1 MREFLFGLECVIFLA
16 GTIALARREKMFGV
30 YYFALW
36 VYVVFSQIGYFYYPE
51 FSATLNA
58 YFGDEISNEVTLF
71 VICSAVSLFL
81 FLRFC
86 AGSVIRAGAKMT
98 ALIALKEARAASR
111 AQSIAV
117 FALSCALALQVIALI
132 VNYSQISWENAQMDD
147 VFTATPLV
155 GILILLVKA
164 SVGTNIAMY
173 ANMRETG
180 FRNLPFAV
188 KALTSVSLPA
198 FMVFTFKL
206 GNRADSVSLLL
217 GLTIYE
223 LNKISFGWR
232 HFWRLLVVALCLL
245 VYLNTVEAIR
255 ASNTPSDVD
264 LAASII
270 AKDYFAGAHILFAAI
285 YYDMVTPLRVIS
297 SNVSNAL
304 MGLGQP
310 YLQADIMDQFA
321 PGVATRGASYGF
333 YPFTEGYLVAGFAG
347 FLYNGIVLGTCLAAW
362 RSLAT
367 TNSDR
372 FNKFLLA
379 ILGSMSIV
387 LVRGQSSYFVKYL
400 YTFVLPGTL
409 VYLSL
414 SRQRISAAFVIGSLS
429 TRARER
435 DADYLRP

>member
-1 MREFLFGLECVIFLA
+1 MREFLFGLECVIFVA

-30 YYFALW
+30 YFLALW
-36 VYVVFSQIGYFYYPE
+36 VYVVFSQIGYFYFPE
-51 FSATLNA
+51 LSAALNA
-58 YFGDEISNEVTLF
+58 YFGDEISNEITLF

-81 FLRFC
+81 FLRFW
-86 AGSVIRAGAKMT
+86 AGSVIRVGAKLT
-98 ALIALKEARAASR
+98 ALFAVKEARAASR
-111 AQSIAV
+111 AQSVVV
-117 FALSCALALQVIALI
+117 FVLFSALALQFTALI

-164 SVGTNIAMY
+164 SVGTNIALY
-173 ANMRETG
+173 ANMRERG
-180 FRNLPFAV
+180 FRNLPSAV
-188 KALTSVSLPA
+188 KVLTFVSPPA
-198 FMVFTFKL
+198 FIMFTFKL

-217 GLTIYE
+217 GLAIYE
-223 LNKISFGWR
+223 LNRISFGWK
-232 HFWRLLVVALCLL
+232 HFWRLLAVAACLL
-245 VYLNTVEAIR
+245 IYLNTVETIR
-255 ASNTPSDVD
+255 ASSTPSDVD
-264 LAASII
+264 LATSVIM
-270 AKDYFAGAHILFAAI
+270 KDYFAGAHILFAAVH
-285 YYDMVTPLRVIS
+285 YDMVTPLRVTT

-347 FLYNGIVLGTCLAAW
+347 FLYNGIVLGTCVAAW

-387 LVRGQSSYFVKYL
+387 LVRGQSSYFIKYL

-414 SRQRISAAFVIGSLS
+414 SRQRIRAAFVIGAPNQK
-429 TRARER
+429 ARKR
-435 DADYLRP
+435 DANYLRP